1 MEARGAGFLGDG
13 RPKILFERHK
23 FCKYTRGRFNGDH
36 PDISGPAG
44 NYKGGAREYDRLKE
58 ALALDREAALMSTS
72 WGKFQIMGFNHQ
84 ICGFDDVEDF
94 VAAMVESDDRHLE
107 AFVGFVESNKLD
119 RHLRSHDWAKFARR
133 YNGPQYRKNAYDTK
147 MARAYEKYASEPR
160 PSTSASLPGGEAAS
174 DFQVR
179 MVRDLQKALAYM
191 DMSPGVID
199 NKRLQGQGLEA
210 PGPVGRAS
218 ASE

>member
-1 MEARGAGFLGDG
+1 MYGNVEDLNCDVAAIQAVAEVEARGAGFLGDG

-23 FCKYTRGRFNGDH
+23 FR
-36 PDISGPAG
+36 
-44 NYKGGAREYDRLKE
+44 
-58 ALALDREAALMSTS
+58 
-72 WGKFQIMGFNHQ
+72 
-84 ICGFDDVEDF
+84 
-94 VAAMVESDDRHLE
+94 
-107 AFVGFVESNKLD
+107 
-119 RHLRSHDWAKFARR
+119 
-133 YNGPQYRKNAYDTK
+133 
-147 MARAYEKYASEPR
+147 KYASEPR

-191 DMSPGVID
+191 GMSPGVID